1 MDRTNAYPAN
11 SGVDPC
17 AKIGAAFPA
26 ARPLGDRIIADRLPD
41 SFALA
46 RSESEW
52 LLTLLSAD
60 DLRYIFEGP
69 ADGKDK
75 D

>member
-1 MDRTNAYPAN
+1 MDRPFATNAKKQAAACCGAMPL
-11 SGVDPC
+11 C
-17 AKIGAAFPA
+17 AEPTSERQIV
-26 ARPLGDRIIADRLPD
+26 DRLAD
-41 SFALA
+41 SFPVE

-69 ADGKDK
+69 PYEAED
-75 D
+75 